1 MKRSHLWIS
10 PNTNYLLQELKV
22 GRKLTTTQ
30 VFIQALECFKKTFF
44 EKPEIYNLLKKY
56 PYKEEKATIQ
66 LNFRN
71 IVILEKIKKIPL
83 KYNIKLKIGV
93 CVWVLLINFYYNNNF
108 LEDYSKDIVTQW
120 KEFVHWLDITSKYNI
135 N

>member
-1 MKRSHLWIS
+1 MKSSHILIS
-10 PNTNYLLQELKV
+10 PNVTYLLEELKL

-30 VFIQALECFKKTFF
+30 VFIQALDCFEKCAF

-56 PYKEEKATIQ
+56 PYKEEKATKQ
-66 LNFRN
+66 LMFRQRF
-71 IVILEKIKKIPL
+71 IFTKIKKIPYT
-83 KYNIKLKIGV
+83 YNIKLKDSKV
-93 CVWVLLINFYYNNNF
+93 VWILLINFYYNNNF